1 MARSK
6 LSINIRGGKEGRE
19 KGREGERKGGERNE
33 GRRDGRKEGRK
44 EGGGRE
50 GRRGEILIYSC
61 RMRERIIFLNYPIFA
76 KILLCPLTGHGITEV
91 IIKKLTSG

>member
-1 MARSK
+1 M
-6 LSINIRGGKEGRE
+6 GGRKEGRE

-44 EGGGRE
+44 EGE
-50 GRRGEILIYSC
+50 GKEEAGEVLISSC
-61 RMRERIIFLNYPIFA
+61 RMRERIIFLNYLIFA
-76 KILLCPLTGHGITEV
+76 KILLCPLTGHRITEV